1 MQTKLNLVKGI
12 TQKELPD
19 LAIESGEGIVAL
31 DQKGRVISVNSEA
44 EKILGWVI
52 DDIKGKDFFA
62 YSNFSLRNV
71 STEVSPNTSPNASP
85 ADANGVS
92 TINSG
97 SKCPA
102 LKTIN
107 CPHLNVSAR
116 IFRKDGK
123 EVAVNFML
131 TSLLD
136 DGRVIGKLFVFS
148 EEYSDKDNA
157 AEADATGLQ
166 EVVETA
172 ASIIVRVNAGG
183 EVVFTNQHGQW
194 LFAGENPENYL
205 PKAIKTLLRE
215 CPQQLDQQTI
225 LDRHWVEGQKKE
237 ACIAWS
243 VAVTRNSLGEVTGA
257 VCVGNDLTD
266 HHHALKGQL
275 QERLM
280 AQQVFEHINDG
291 VITVDKQGRVEYLNP
306 TAEQLTG
313 WSCEDARGQ
322 MLTDVYQV
330 VDEASKEGAD
340 DSVGRCLQGQ
350 GSVDGQG
357 NRVLL
362 RRGGWEFIIQDFA
375 TPIHDAEGDIA
386 GAVVVLNDISELRG
400 MERWMEYESSH
411 DTLTGLFNRRQ
422 LETQL
427 QEALDSVHA
436 GDQRHALF
444 YMDLDQFKLIN
455 DGYGHAAGDEL
466 LKELSVL
473 LQDQLAEDDSLARL
487 GGDEFGVILKNCS
500 MEKARRTAKSLCR
513 VVRDYRFVWEGK
525 PFELGVSIGLVPIT
539 PQWDNIADILR
550 IADSACSVAK
560 EKGRNRVHVYTER
573 DLALR
578 QRDGEIRWIQKIR
591 HALKENRFRLYCQN
605 IVPLGD
611 APDKKPHYEIL
622 LRMLD
627 ESDNIIRPAA
637 FIAAAERY
645 HLMPDI
651 DRWVVSSALELLG
664 NRHKRGEHKGM
675 YSINISGQ
683 SLDDEAFMGFV
694 VDQIDNSEVPPET
707 ICFEIT
713 ETAAAS
719 SLSVVKRFMS
729 ILSNMGCKFALDD
742 FGRGISSFA
751 YLKNLDV
758 DYLKIDGM
766 FVKDLAID
774 KVGHA
779 MVESINHIGHIMGVQ
794 TIAEFVESEEVL
806 EKLMELGVDHVQGY
820 QLGRPCPM
828 QSVYQ

>member
-12 TQKELPD
+12 TRDELPD

-31 DQKGRVISVNSEA
+31 DQKGCVISLNSEA
-44 EKILGWVI
+44 EKMLGWDI
-52 DDIKGKDFFA
+52 DDLLGKDFFV
-62 YSNFSLRNV
+62 YSNFSLQDV
-71 STEVSPNTSPNASP
+71 SSEESTNTTTGAT
-85 ADANGVS
+85 NGVS

-116 IFRKDGK
+116 ISCKDGN

-136 DGRVIGKLFVFS
+136 KGRVIGKLFVFS
-148 EEYSDKDNA
+148 EEFADNTESVA
-157 AEADATGLQ
+157 ARKSQ
-166 EVVETA
+166 EVVDVA
-172 ASIIVRVNAGG
+172 ASIIVKVDANG

-194 LFAGENPENYL
+194 VFAGENPENFL
-205 PKAIKTLLRE
+205 PVAVKTLLRE
-215 CPQQLDQQTI
+215 CPHQLDQQTI

-237 ACIAWS
+237 ACIAWT
-243 VAVTRNSLGEVTGA
+243 VAVTRNPLGDVTGA

-306 TAEQLTG
+306 TAEHLTG

-322 MLTDVYQV
+322 MLKDVYHV
-330 VDEASKEGAD
+330 VDENNIEGPEET
-340 DSVGRCLQGQ
+340 VGRALRER

-362 RRGGWEFIIQDFA
+362 RKGGWEFIIQDFA

-386 GAVVVLNDISELRG
+386 GAVVVLNDVSELRG

-411 DTLTGLFNRRQ
+411 DTLTGLLNRRQ
-422 LETQL
+422 FETQL

-436 GDQRHALF
+436 GDERHALF

-455 DGYGHAAGDEL
+455 DGYGHVAGDEL
-466 LKELSVL
+466 LKELSIL
-473 LQDQLAEDDSLARL
+473 LQDQLTGDDSIARL
-487 GGDEFGVILKNCS
+487 GGDEFGIILRSCS

-513 VVRDYRFVWEGK
+513 AVRDYRFVWENK
-525 PFELGVSIGLVPIT
+525 PFEIGVSIGLVPIT
-539 PQWDNIADILR
+539 PQWDNIADIMR
-550 IADSACSVAK
+550 IADSACYVAK
-560 EKGRNRVHVYTER
+560 EKGRNRVHVYTAR

-578 QRDGEIRWIQKIR
+578 QRDGEIRWIQRIR

-605 IVPLGD
+605 IVPLSEN
-611 APDKKPHYEIL
+611 PDKKTHFEVL

-627 ESDNIIRPAA
+627 DNDEIVRPAA

-651 DRWVVSSALELLG
+651 DRWVVANTLELLG
-664 NRHKRGEHKGM
+664 GRHKRGEHSGIFA
-675 YSINISGQ
+675 INISGQ

-806 EKLMELGVDHVQGY
+806 EKLIELGVDHVQGY
-820 QLGRPCPM
+820 QLGRPRPM
-828 QSVYQ
+828 QSAYQ